1 MLLEVGRIARAQG
14 LKGECMVDL
23 ITDRRER
30 LDPGTT
36 LETDTGP
43 LTVETSHH
51 HQRQRWIVRFAGVT
65 DRAGAERLHG
75 LVLRAEA
82 IDDPDELWVHELVG
96 AEVVEADGTAR
107 GRVVAVQ
114 ENPAHDMLELDGG
127 ALVPVVFIV
136 ERSAGRVVVNVPE
149 GLFELG
155 AP

>member
-23 ITDRRER
+23 ITDRHER

-36 LETDTGP
+36 LESDTGP

-96 AEVVEADGTAR
+96 AEVSERDGTAR
-107 GRVVAVQ
+107 GRVEAVQ
-114 ENPAHDMLELDGG
+114 ENPAHDLLVLDGG
-127 ALVPVVFIV
+127 VLVPMVFVVEQRDGVLVIDP
-136 ERSAGRVVVNVPE
+136 PE
-149 GLFELG
+149 GLLDL
-155 AP
+155 